1 MRSLALLVVLLGG
14 GLVPASGVMAQPEPA
29 DVRAPDLGVSG
40 AVWRAVLADPHLDP
54 RDLVLTISGDVVRVA
69 CASPSGAVWAHARD
83 VIAAVDGVSQ
93 VLMLTPQPEAGRNE
107 PLGPR
112 VAAASLGDDWQ
123 DLIALGTPT
132 SVVFALPE
140 AEGSGSLHRAASG
153 DRPRTYTVQAGDS
166 LSIIAART
174 MGDGTAWPRIHEL
187 NRSVIGPN
195 PERVREGMV
204 LRIPQD

>member
-1 MRSLALLVVLLGG
+1 M
-14 GLVPASGVMAQPEPA
+14 
-29 DVRAPDLGVSG
+29 
-40 AVWRAVLADPHLDP
+40 
-54 RDLVLTISGDVVRVA
+54 
-69 CASPSGAVWAHARD
+69 
-83 VIAAVDGVSQ
+83 
-93 VLMLTPQPEAGRNE
+93 
-107 PLGPR
+107 
-112 VAAASLGDDWQ
+112 
-123 DLIALGTPT
+123 
-132 SVVFALPE
+132 FALPE